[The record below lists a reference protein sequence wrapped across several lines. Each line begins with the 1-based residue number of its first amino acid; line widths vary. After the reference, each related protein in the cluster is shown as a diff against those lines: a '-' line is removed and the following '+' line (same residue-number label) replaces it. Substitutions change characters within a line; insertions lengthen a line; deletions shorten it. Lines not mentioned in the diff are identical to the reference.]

1 MDQLILCIICWKVKY
16 IICCS
21 TCWVDTF
28 TLFEEE
34 FVDCLCPFIRVLHF
48 IKFNLYLVT
57 FCHCQQFVSF
67 PVILIKHLQFFFYL
81 TSLVVLNSVTSSI
94 IEKANLSI
102 LVTIINSIK
111 WLVVGADGL
120 FLCLSAHQYAP
131 VRLWIQCI
139 DRVCIIPKLFISCH
153 PMRNKNNNRLIIK
166 GTRMR
171 LNFSLK

>member
-1 MDQLILCIICWKVKY
+1 MLKNKVY
-16 IICCS
+16 NL
-21 TCWVDTF
+21 
-28 TLFEEE
+28 LFHMLSWHIHTEEE

-67 PVILIKHLQFFFYL
+67 PVILIKHFY
-81 TSLVVLNSVTSSI
+81 SVTSSI

-111 WLVVGADGL
+111 WLVQMDCFYV
-120 FLCLSAHQYAP
+120 SVHTSMP

-139 DRVCIIPKLFISCH
+139 DCVCIIPKLFISCH
-153 PMRNKNNNRLIIK
+153 PMRNKSNNRLMIK
-166 GTRMR
+166 RTKWDWI
-171 LNFSLK
+171 FD